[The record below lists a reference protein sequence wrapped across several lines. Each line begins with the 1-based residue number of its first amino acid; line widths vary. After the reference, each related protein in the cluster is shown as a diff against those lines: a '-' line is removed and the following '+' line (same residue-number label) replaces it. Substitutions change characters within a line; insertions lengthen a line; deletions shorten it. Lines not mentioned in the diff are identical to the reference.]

1 MNDVGDQHIK
11 SEDSLKLGLCCA
23 FIGERIKFRS
33 TTVKSVGAMKHFKA
47 LEKISKICLD
57 NSEALIKSL
66 EFCAANHIG
75 CFRVNSQILPIKT
88 HPEYGY
94 NISELPEHKH
104 IIKRFK
110 ECGKYAKDNNI
121 RISFHPDQFVVL
133 NSPDPEI
140 VKRSIAELEY
150 QTEVAEWVGAD
161 VINIHGGGAYGDK
174 SLALSRFAQN
184 LNHLSNRAR
193 HRLTIENDDR
203 IYTPHDL
210 LSLCKSESIPLV
222 YDVHHHRCNR
232 DNLTV
237 EEATEKSIG
246 TWDRLP
252 MFHISSPIEGW
263 GGPNPRTH
271 HDYIN
276 FQDFPVCWKNLNVT
290 IEVEAKAKELAVLK
304 LQDELLNN

>member
-1 MNDVGDQHIK
+1 MILLNF
-11 SEDSLKLGLCCA
+11 GLFCA

-33 TTVKSVGAMKHFKA
+33 TTVKSVGSMERSEA

-66 EFCAANHIG
+66 EFCDTNNIA

-88 HPEYGY
+88 HSKYGY
-94 NISELPEHKH
+94 DISELPEHKH

-110 ECGKYAKDNNI
+110 NCGKYAKVNDI

-133 NSPDPEI
+133 NSPDSEI
-140 VKRSIAELEY
+140 VKKSIAELEY

-161 VINIHGGGAYGDK
+161 VINTHGGGAYGDK
-174 SLALSRFAQN
+174 SSALSRFAQN

-193 HRLTIENDDR
+193 DRLTIENDDR
-203 IYTPHDL
+203 VYTTHDL
-210 LSLCKSESIPLV
+210 LTLCKSESIPLV

-237 EEATEKSIG
+237 EEATEKSIE

-276 FQDFPVCWKNLNVT
+276 FQDFPVCWINLNVT
-290 IEVEAKAKELAVLK
+290 IEVEAKAKELAV
-304 LQDELLNN
+304 

>member
-1 MNDVGDQHIK
+1 MK
-11 SEDSLKLGLCCA
+11 SDDFLQLGLCCA
-23 FIGERIKFRS
+23 FTGEKIKFRS
-33 TTVKSVGAMKHFKA
+33 TTVKSVGSMNRSEA

-66 EFCAANHIG
+66 KFCTANHIG
-75 CFRVNSQILPIKT
+75 CFRINSQILPIKT
-88 HPEYGY
+88 HMKYGY
-94 NISELPEHKH
+94 DISELPKNNY
-104 IIKRFK
+104 ITKRFK
-110 ECGKYAKDNNI
+110 ECGKYAKYNNI

-174 SLALSRFAQN
+174 TLALFRFAQN
-184 LNHLSNRAR
+184 LNLLSNRAR

-203 IYTPHDL
+203 IYTTHDL

-237 EEATEKSIG
+237 EEATEKSIE

-252 MFHISSPIEGW
+252 MFHISSPIDGW
-263 GGPNPRTH
+263 SGPNPRAH

-304 LQDELLNN
+304 LQNELRNN